1 MPGRRILIIG
11 GTGEARLLAER
22 LVAAGHR
29 PVTSLA
35 GATSRPAEHRGD
47 VRVGGFGGA
56 DGLARYL
63 REENFHLL
71 VDASHPF
78 AARISANAHAAAERE
93 GVTYLRLERPAWRP
107 GEGERWTLVKDT
119 AEAVERLPAGAVA
132 LVTIGRKEV
141 VAFARRADVTVVARM
156 IESPPVEVPARWRI
170 ILARPPFT
178 LDEEHDL
185 MRREGVSV
193 VVSKNAGGPG
203 RAKLDAARALGIAV
217 IMIERPP
224 KPGARVV
231 ASVDE
236 ALALVATASDAAG
249 AHSSR

>member
-1 MPGRRILIIG
+1 MPARRILIIG

-35 GATSRPAEHRGD
+35 GVTSRPAEHRGD

-56 DGLARYL
+56 DGLARNL
-63 REENFHLL
+63 REEGFDLL

-93 GVTYLRLERPAWRP
+93 GVAYVRLERPPWLP

-141 VAFARRADVTVVARM
+141 AAFARRADVRVVARM
-156 IESPPVEVPARWRI
+156 IEPPPVEVPARWRI

-178 LDEEHDL
+178 LDEELAL
-185 MRREGVSV
+185 MRREGVGV

-203 RAKLDAARALGIAV
+203 RAKLDAARVLGLPV

-224 KPGARVV
+224 KPEARTV

-236 ALALVATASDAAG
+236 ALALVDSGDAAAGG
-249 AHSSR
+249 ALCR